1 MEIKGEYEMDILIQ
15 NMFNSYNIVTRN
27 SNVVTNEGLNFI
39 LRILARKTNAE
50 MGNICVGTNT
60 TEPSIIDNTESFTPT
75 AMLQPKDIDVENN
88 KLTYIINTDGANI
101 NGTYEI
107 GIFSSD
113 ENIAI
118 TRDVHDR
125 YDVPN
130 SAIITIKY
138 SLTLTNKETIEVE
151 EEENSND

>member
-1 MEIKGEYEMDILIQ
+1 MQIKGEYEMDILIQ

-39 LRILARKTNAE
+39 LRILARKTNLE
-50 MGNICVGTNT
+50 MGNVCVGTNT
-60 TEPSIIDNTESFTPT
+60 TEASAIDNIDSFTPT
-75 AMLQPKDIDVENN
+75 AILEPKDIDVENN
-88 KLTYIINTDGANI
+88 KLTYIIETSGTNI

-107 GIFSSD
+107 GILSSD

-138 SLTLTNKETIEVE
+138 SLTLTNKETIESE